1 MSEAGGRSTPMTIHN
16 LSRPGSP
23 EPDPESSP
31 LSPDLLK
38 LKMRLA
44 PLQQVEEALLRKLS
58 PPGSIDFEAT
68 HLAPVTD
75 LPYSTR
81 SSKFTRE
88 VAVHSNSQWKGA
100 FSRFMAS
107 VRTSLDSM
115 DVDFTSDPNDPG
127 VVLNACADDMIRLW
141 TDPTIQS
148 LLKVYK
154 VRLEDKAG
162 LYVSFIL
169 CNDGIISDRPAA
181 SWTHFTG

>member
-1 MSEAGGRSTPMTIHN
+1 MSEAGGRSTPTTIHN
-16 LSRPGSP
+16 FSRSSSP
-23 EPDPESSP
+23 ELDAESSA
-31 LSPDLLK
+31 LSPELLK

-44 PLQQVEEALLRKLS
+44 PLQQVEEGLLRKLS
-58 PPGSIDFEAT
+58 PPGSMDFEAT
-68 HLAPVTD
+68 HLAPVTN
-75 LPYSTR
+75 LPYATR

-115 DVDFTSDPNDPG
+115 DVDYTDDPNDPG
-127 VVLNACADDMIRLW
+127 VVLNACAEDMIKLW

-162 LYVSFIL
+162 LYVAFIL
-169 CNDGIISDRPAA
+169 RNNGIP
-181 SWTHFTG
+181 F